1 MSARNPYGIDASA
14 LVNPGKQGL
23 PPFLE
28 TPIEDG
34 WSIYGLGE
42 NKRRVKKYMPIDYPL
57 PQKTNSFMKF
67 KVFIAKAYGCGA
79 IGEVPSTPV
88 LSTPGEACTE
98 TFLEIGPFDSEVEA
112 ANMIKYIKTKFFR
125 TLVGIQKQTQ
135 NTTKKS
141 YRFVPIQDFTSNS
154 DINWN
159 DEISGLDSQLFKKYG
174 FNEEEIEFIQK
185 NIQEME

>member
-1 MSARNPYGIDASA
+1 MPA
-14 LVNPGKQGL
+14 
-23 PPFLE
+23 FLDS
-28 TPIEDG
+28 PVAGG

-42 NKRRVKKYMPIDYPL
+42 NKKRIKKYMPINYPL
-57 PQKTNSFMKF
+57 PQKTDSFDKF

-79 IGEVPSTPV
+79 IGEVASTPV

-98 TFLEIGPFDSEVEA
+98 TFLEIGPFDTEVEA
-112 ANMIKYIKTKFFR
+112 GNMIKYIKTKFFR

-141 YRFVPIQDFTSNS
+141 YRFVPIQDFTLNS

-174 FNEEEIEFIQK
+174 FNDEEIEFIQK